1 MMTPTTSP
9 SPSATNENQRVRTVE
24 TSPSATLNDHVGIC
38 VMDDDHGDGDE
49 VGCWLTYA
57 LRRFF
62 KSPIAIGL
70 CASILILV
78 TGTVL
83 WVVTAQNQ
91 QEDYES
97 KRLSPLET
105 REYWM
110 RMRQQMIPA
119 GVLLIPDSPEYK
131 ALQFM
136 AVEDPLRPI
145 ENEERIQQRF
155 ALLTLYYE
163 WSGNHWDLVSK
174 DGWPKGYSLYSS
186 YGAATPPM
194 PNNAGGSMQTN
205 KLNVSTSRFD
215 SFPDHE
221 CDWFGIQCNK
231 DRAVVA
237 LELDGE
243 ESNVDLTGTIS
254 TQIGLLPELQTL
266 SLRSFP
272 SLMGS
277 LPSEIQNLEAL
288 SSLSIAHTSLTSVD
302 FDVMAAVSDLRVL
315 HLNNN
320 MLDGT
325 VSTFLTQL
333 SNLQVLDLGGNE
345 QLKGELL
352 NRITEWPQI
361 HTINF
366 AATKISGA
374 LPQNIGRLSLL
385 HTLKLHFSSYSGSIP
400 TSIGNCSELFEFSMY
415 ASNMGDGLTGTI
427 PTQVGQLKALN
438 SLSFAF
444 NDYLNT
450 TLPTQLG
457 HLTNLRLLEFNDA
470 QQIHGPLPTEL
481 GKLTKLEYFMGL
493 NTAITGNVPE
503 EFENLSS
510 LKIMNFV
517 GTSLTGTVPEG
528 ICDITSLLELEFS
541 CRQSQVDLIE
551 PCACCQCYS
560 V

>member
-1 MMTPTTSP
+1 M
-9 SPSATNENQRVRTVE
+9 
-24 TSPSATLNDHVGIC
+24 
-38 VMDDDHGDGDE
+38 
-49 VGCWLTYA
+49 
-57 LRRFF
+57 
-62 KSPIAIGL
+62 
-70 CASILILV
+70 
-78 TGTVL
+78 
-83 WVVTAQNQ
+83 
-91 QEDYES
+91 
-97 KRLSPLET
+97 
-105 REYWM
+105 
-110 RMRQQMIPA
+110 
-119 GVLLIPDSPEYK
+119 
-131 ALQFM
+131 
-136 AVEDPLRPI
+136 
-145 ENEERIQQRF
+145 
-155 ALLTLYYE
+155 
-163 WSGNHWDLVSK
+163 
-174 DGWPKGYSLYSS
+174 
-186 YGAATPPM
+186 
-194 PNNAGGSMQTN
+194 
-205 KLNVSTSRFD
+205 
-215 SFPDHE
+215 
-221 CDWFGIQCNK
+221 
-231 DRAVVA
+231 VA

-254 TQIGLLPELQTL
+254 TQIGLLQELQTL

-288 SSLSIAHTSLTSVD
+288 SSLSIAHTGLTSVD

-457 HLTNLRLLEFNDA
+457 HLTNLRLLEFNNA

-541 CRQSQVDLIE
+541 CRQAQVDLIE